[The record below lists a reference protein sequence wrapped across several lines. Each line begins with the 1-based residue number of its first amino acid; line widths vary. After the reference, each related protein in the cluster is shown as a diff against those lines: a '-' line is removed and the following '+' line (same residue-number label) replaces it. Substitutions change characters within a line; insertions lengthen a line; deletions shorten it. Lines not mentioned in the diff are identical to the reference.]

1 MGVVTKDFGE
11 SDDDFDV
18 SDTVLPD
25 FTGKAR
31 DAVADSNA
39 PPPPSEGK
47 AEPEADF
54 IDMSDEAAEPEAAI
68 EGEMLPASV
77 VRFDAHRAREAA
89 PSRGMMVQEGD
100 FIDVT
105 DSTVNPKDSAR
116 FDMQRGLEDA
126 LYSSLMHHA
135 NFAPAS
141 SAVAQSPL
149 MQQQQQQQQQ
159 QRQRQQ
165 QQSSSPL
172 FDTVRDTVGGALAG
186 LVGTPLGAAR
196 NLFRRS
202 QQPTAAPVSAAVQHC
217 EAMFDHC
224 ARHYGDCEQQ
234 LWRLNEL
241 NAVNKKIEQIAE
253 KTGTSVEAVRADLRS
268 KPEHSGLLKELNA
281 AIKGSPVAASVLK
294 NMAKIQ
300 DDWIDNFSAYK
311 KKEMTSNDPDERKA
325 FSEMFKKNVQAMSD
339 AAKKSPFNFDNGESQ
354 FQRFGSRLKEALK
367 GLVQLFNKLTGKDH
381 DSNSEPSPT

>member
-1 MGVVTKDFGE
+1 MGIVTKDFGE

-18 SDTVLPD
+18 SDTELPD

-31 DAVADSNA
+31 DAVADNT
-39 PPPPSEGK
+39 PPSEGK
-47 AEPEADF
+47 AEPEPEADF
-54 IDMSDEAAEPEAAI
+54 IDMSEEVVESEASV

-77 VRFDAHRAREAA
+77 VRFEARPRATAPAVTGRVIQDAEFTEVPNDSAQRE
-89 PSRGMMVQEGD
+89 
-100 FIDVT
+100 
-105 DSTVNPKDSAR
+105 KDAAR

-126 LYSSLMHHA
+126 LYSALMQHSH
-135 NFAPAS
+135 FAPAS
-141 SAVAQSPL
+141 AAMAQSPY
-149 MQQQQQQQQQ
+149 MPPQPQPQRRQQQQQS
-159 QRQRQQ
+159 
-165 QQSSSPL
+165 SSSPL

-241 NAVNKKIEQIAE
+241 SAVNKKIEQIAE
-253 KTGTSVEAVRADLRS
+253 KTGTSVESVRADLRS
-268 KPEHSGLLKELNA
+268 KPEHAGLLKELNA
-281 AIKGSPVAASVLK
+281 AIKGSPVASSLLQ

-300 DDWIDNFSAYK
+300 DDWLDNFTAYK
-311 KKEMTSNDPDERKA
+311 KKEMTSDDHEERKA
-325 FSEMFKKNVQAMSD
+325 FSDMFRKKTQAMMD
-339 AAKKSPFNFDNGESQ
+339 AAKKNPFDCENGESQ
-354 FQRFGSRLKEALK
+354 FQRFGARLKEALK